1 MPEKGVEM
9 TEKRRPVIY
18 GLLDKSGD
26 VFYVGK
32 TVNLTKR
39 MAAYKS
45 GRFHGNRALAAKI
58 EENGLAHII
67 LRSDCEDINA
77 EEFAEIQSRSGL
89 VNLITSPRQPLRY
102 AKSNKPWVLP
112 GVTLPSTA
120 YMRHMR
126 NAFGVSCKWMKDA
139 LNAQSDEERVKS
151 ERRIAENFSATAIGN
166 ACSKWMRTIDGRA

>member
-1 MPEKGVEM
+1 M
-9 TEKRRPVIY
+9 TEKRKPIIY
-18 GLLDKSGD
+18 GLVDKAGD

-58 EENGLAHII
+58 EENGVVPVI
-67 LRSDCEDINA
+67 LRSECGDINA
-77 EEFAEIQSRSGL
+77 EEFAEIQSRNGL
-89 VNLITSPRQPLRY
+89 VNLITSPHETLRY
-102 AKSNKPWVLP
+102 AKSNKPWVFP
-112 GVTLPSTA
+112 GVMLPSTA

-139 LNAQSDEERVKS
+139 LNAQDDEERVKS
-151 ERRIAENFSATAIGN
+151 ERRIAEIFSDTAIGN
-166 ACSKWMRTIDGRA
+166 ACSKWMGAINGRA